1 MSERLRI
8 NGLRK
13 AFGGL
18 AVTREVSF
26 ALQPGERVALIGP
39 NGAGKSTLIN
49 LVTGLLAADGGD
61 IRLDGQDITRA
72 SVAARVRAGL
82 VRSFQVSRLFQD
94 MTVRQ
99 NLRLAILQRQKLTT
113 RCWRSADQYQAVEQE
128 AALILDQL
136 GLFVVADTAVRQI
149 AYGQQRLTELALA
162 LALNPGVLLLDE
174 PAAGVPHSEV
184 GLILNALER
193 LPTGIA
199 ILMVEHDMDLV
210 FRFASRVLVLAAGE
224 LIFEGS
230 PAELVKDARVR
241 TAYLGSYRAGEN
253 HQGRTS

>member
-18 AVTREVSF
+18 AVTRDVSF
-26 ALQPGERVALIGP
+26 GLQSGERVALIGP

-49 LVTGLLAADGGD
+49 LVTGLLAADGGEV
-61 IRLDGQDITRA
+61 RLDGQDVTRTSA
-72 SVAARVRAGL
+72 TARVRAGL
-82 VRSFQVSRLFQD
+82 VRSFQISRLFQN

-99 NLRLAILQRQKLTT
+99 NLRLAVLQRQRLTA
-113 RCWRSADQYQAVEQE
+113 RCWRPADQYQAVEHE
-128 AALILDQL
+128 AASILDQL
-136 GLFVVADTAVRQI
+136 SLSVVADDVVHHI

-174 PAAGVPHSEV
+174 PAAGVPQSET

-193 LPTGIA
+193 LPAGIA

-224 LIFEGS
+224 LIFEGT
-230 PAELVKDARVR
+230 PDELVKDSRVR
-241 TAYLGSYRAGEN
+241 VAYLGGYRAGDSHRE
-253 HQGRTS
+253 RTA